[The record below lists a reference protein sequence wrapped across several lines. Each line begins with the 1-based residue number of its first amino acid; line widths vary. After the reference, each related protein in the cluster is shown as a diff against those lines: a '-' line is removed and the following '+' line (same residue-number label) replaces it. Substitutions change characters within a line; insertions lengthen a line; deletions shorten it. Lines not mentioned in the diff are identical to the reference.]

1 MMNKIFTFMTRHT
14 AMIYGG
20 IAVCVVCI
28 FLFPYGKRLYD
39 QFPRYEWEPNH
50 QGNVKNKEAFGAKY
64 LDEYLHETWLGKIYV
79 ETEEDALRKF
89 RNKRANYLF
98 FNNYD
103 KDSLEIANIISNANK
118 GNRYIFVGTNTD
130 LIENLDINATAGNE
144 YFDIKEFHYG
154 NHERKTLIIKNGKG
168 KSTTS
173 IRLWGEMAYDNFMS
187 SALDQDSIIVHTPFY
202 HCYGNLPKGTYTPLI
217 SLTSGYDIAARRN
230 IGNGCITIVYS
241 FAFFTNYAASDD
253 DMRKGMEH
261 VMNATFD
268 KRLPLVIVYNEEESS
283 GNLTGGSSFSVL
295 LSHPCTALF
304 LWLLLLALLLAVF
317 VNGRRRQRAESEH
330 KKSAN
335 SSISYIRH
343 LATIYTKDTD
353 YSELLK
359 IEKRVLLYKLRKE
372 YYFDMRT
379 RDYTE
384 VSQFAEH
391 IANTKHLDKEAVKEV
406 LTTLEELTAPGVQV
420 DDKAYRVCL
429 EQIQPLSP

>member
-130 LIENLDINATAGNE
+130 LIENLDINATAGNK

-168 KSTTS
+168 KNTTS

-230 IGNGCITIVYS
+230 IGKGCITIVYS
-241 FAFFTNYAASDD
+241 FAFFTNYAASD
-253 DMRKGMEH
+253 
-261 VMNATFD
+261 
-268 KRLPLVIVYNEEESS
+268 
-283 GNLTGGSSFSVL
+283 

-335 SSISYIRH
+335 SSISYIKH

-429 EQIQPLSP
+429 EQIQPLSHPSGTLSP

>member
-1 MMNKIFTFMTRHT
+1 
-14 AMIYGG
+14 MIYGG

-79 ETEEDALRKF
+79 ESGAGVLDKYRKK
-89 RNKRANYLF
+89 NVNYLF
-98 FNNYD
+98 INDFE
-103 KDSLEIANIISNANK
+103 KDSATIAHIISMANN
-118 GNRYIFVGTNTD
+118 GSRFIYVETD
-130 LIENLDINATAGNE
+130 NYFIENLNIFALENSPT
-144 YFDIKEFHYG
+144 FDIKDFQREP
-154 NHERKTLIIKNGKG
+154 NAQRRETLYLKNGAKA
-168 KSTTS
+168 STIKIWNAMIGFEMNAADS
-173 IRLWGEMAYDNFMS
+173 IRSPLDLHYD
-187 SALDQDSIIVHTPFY
+187 
-202 HCYGNLPKGTYTPLI
+202 CYNGIPRGTYTSLI
-217 SLTSGYDIAARRN
+217 SRGNGYDIAARRN
-230 IGNGCITIVYS
+230 IGKGCITIVYS

-261 VMNATFD
+261 VMDATFD
-268 KRLPLVIVYNEEESS
+268 KRLPLVIVYNEEESA
-283 GNLTGGSSFSVL
+283 GNFTGGSSFSVL

-304 LWLLLLALLLAVF
+304 LWLLLLALLLAIF

-406 LTTLEELTAPGVQV
+406 LTSLEELTAPGVQV

-429 EQIQPLSP
+429 EQIQPLSHPSGTLSP

>member
-1 MMNKIFTFMTRHT
+1 MNKILTFMTRHT

-79 ETEEDALRKF
+79 ESGTDALNKYRKKKVNF
-89 RNKRANYLF
+89 LF
-98 FNNYD
+98 INDYE
-103 KDSLEIANIISNANK
+103 KDSATIAHIISMANN
-118 GNRYIFVGTNTD
+118 GSRFIYVETD
-130 LIENLDINATAGNE
+130 NYFIENLNIFALENSPT
-144 YFDIKEFHYG
+144 FDIKDFQREP
-154 NHERKTLIIKNGKG
+154 NAQRRETLYLKNGVKTG
-168 KSTTS
+168 TIQIWNSMIGFEMNAADS
-173 IRLWGEMAYDNFMS
+173 IRSPIDLHYD
-187 SALDQDSIIVHTPFY
+187 
-202 HCYGNLPKGTYTPLI
+202 CYNGIPRGTYTSLI
-217 SLTSGYDIAARRN
+217 SRGNGYDIAARRN
-230 IGNGCITIVYS
+230 IGKGCITIVYS

-261 VMNATFD
+261 VMDATFD

-283 GNLTGGSSFSVL
+283 GNFTGGSSFSVL

-335 SSISYIRH
+335 SSISYIKH

-391 IANTKHLDKEAVKEV
+391 IANTKHLDKESVKEV
-406 LTTLEELTAPGVQV
+406 LTTLEELTANGVQV

-429 EQIQPLSP
+429 EQLDKIK

>member
-1 MMNKIFTFMTRHT
+1 
-14 AMIYGG
+14 MIYGG

-39 QFPRYEWEPNH
+39 QFPRYEWETIH
-50 QGNVKNKEAFGAKY
+50 LGNVKNKEAFGAKY
-64 LDEYLHETWLGKIYV
+64 LDEYLHDTWHGKIYV
-79 ETEEDALRKF
+79 ESGAGVLDKYRKK
-89 RNKRANYLF
+89 NVNYLF
-98 FNNYD
+98 INDFE
-103 KDSLEIANIISNANK
+103 KDSATIAHIISMANN
-118 GNRYIFVGTNTD
+118 GSRFIYVETD
-130 LIENLDINATAGNE
+130 NYFIENLNIFALENSPT
-144 YFDIKEFHYG
+144 FDIKDFQREP
-154 NHERKTLIIKNGKG
+154 NAQRRETLYLKNGAKA
-168 KSTTS
+168 STIKIWNAMIGFEMNAADS
-173 IRLWGEMAYDNFMS
+173 IRSPLDLHYD
-187 SALDQDSIIVHTPFY
+187 
-202 HCYGNLPKGTYTPLI
+202 CYNGIPRGTYTSLI
-217 SLTSGYDIAARRN
+217 SRGNGYDIAARRN
-230 IGNGCITIVYS
+230 IGKGCITIVYS

-261 VMNATFD
+261 VMDATFD
-268 KRLPLVIVYNEEESS
+268 KRLPLVIVYNEEESA
-283 GNLTGGSSFSVL
+283 GNFTGGSSFSVL

-304 LWLLLLALLLAVF
+304 LWLLLLALLLAIF

-429 EQIQPLSP
+429 EQINEIT

>member
-1 MMNKIFTFMTRHT
+1 
-14 AMIYGG
+14 MIYGG

-64 LDEYLHETWLGKIYV
+64 LDEYLHDTWHGKIYV
-79 ETEEDALRKF
+79 ESGTDALNKYRKKKVNF
-89 RNKRANYLF
+89 LF
-98 FNNYD
+98 INDYE
-103 KDSLEIANIISNANK
+103 KDSATTAHIISMANN
-118 GNRYIFVGTNTD
+118 GSRFIYVETD
-130 LIENLDINATAGNE
+130 NYFIENLNIFALENSPS
-144 YFDIKEFHYG
+144 FDIKDFQREP
-154 NHERKTLIIKNGKG
+154 NAQRRETLYLKNGAKTG
-168 KSTTS
+168 TIKIWNAMIGFEMNAADS
-173 IRLWGEMAYDNFMS
+173 IRSPLDLHYDGYNG
-187 SALDQDSIIVHTPFY
+187 IPR
-202 HCYGNLPKGTYTPLI
+202 GTYTSLI
-217 SLTSGYDIAARRN
+217 SRGNGYDIAARRN
-230 IGNGCITIVYS
+230 IGKGCITIVYS

-268 KRLPLVIVYNEEESS
+268 KRLPLVIVYNEEESA
-283 GNLTGGSSFSVL
+283 GNFTGGSSFSVL

-304 LWLLLLALLLAVF
+304 LWLLLLALLLAIF

-391 IANTKHLDKEAVKEV
+391 IANTKHLDKEAIKEV

-429 EQIQPLSP
+429 EQIQPLSHPSGTLSP

>member
-1 MMNKIFTFMTRHT
+1 MNKILTFMTRHT

-39 QFPRYEWEPNH
+39 QFPHYEWQPTH
-50 QGNVKNKEAFGAKY
+50 LGNVKNKEAFGAKY
-64 LDEYLHETWLGKIYV
+64 LDEYLHDTWHGKIYV
-79 ETEEDALRKF
+79 ESGAEVLDKYRKK
-89 RNKRANYLF
+89 NVNYLF
-98 FNNYD
+98 INELE
-103 KDSLEIANIISNANK
+103 KDSATTAHIISMANN
-118 GNRYIFVGTNTD
+118 GSRFIYVETD
-130 LIENLDINATAGNE
+130 NYFIENLNIFALENSPT
-144 YFDIKEFHYG
+144 FDIKDFQREP
-154 NHERKTLIIKNGKG
+154 NAQRRETLYLKNGVKTG
-168 KSTTS
+168 TIQIWNSMIGFEMNAADS
-173 IRLWGEMAYDNFMS
+173 IRSPIDLHYD
-187 SALDQDSIIVHTPFY
+187 
-202 HCYGNLPKGTYTPLI
+202 CYNGIPRGTYTSLI
-217 SLTSGYDIAARRN
+217 SRGNGYDIAARRN
-230 IGNGCITIVYS
+230 IGKGCITIVYS

-261 VMNATFD
+261 VMDATFD
-268 KRLPLVIVYNEEESS
+268 KRLPLVIVYNEEESA
-283 GNLTGGSSFSVL
+283 GNFTGGSSFSVL

-304 LWLLLLALLLAVF
+304 LWLLLLALLPAIF

-429 EQIQPLSP
+429 EQINEIT